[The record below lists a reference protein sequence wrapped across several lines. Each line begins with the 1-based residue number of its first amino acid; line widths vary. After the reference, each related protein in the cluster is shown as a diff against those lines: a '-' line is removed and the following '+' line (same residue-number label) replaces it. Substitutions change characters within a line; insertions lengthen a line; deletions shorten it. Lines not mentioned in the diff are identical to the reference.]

1 MSKSPWT
8 PLQIIVLL
16 CFIHQ
21 RDSWIVMILYGVHV
35 LPTWWDIIF
44 YCVIVHIKYIHTYI
58 YIIFA
63 YTCICIWYYMLLY
76 IYIYRVRKYL
86 YILYIYIYTHS
97 IIALSGPILRE
108 EVGRPS
114 GRGFF
119 RGMNQETCHDW
130 ESWRGLQTWAT
141 LDLGCWSLGHSNS
154 KASLPGGNHLRKQLG
169 LTWVDITFCVYF
181 SVVFT

>member
-16 CFIHQ
+16 YFIHQ
-21 RDSWIVMILYGVHV
+21 RDSWIVMLLYGVHV

-44 YCVIVHIKYIHTYI
+44 YCVIVHIKYIHIYTICIYMYMYMILYVVIHIYI
-58 YIIFA
+58 YIVYVNI
-63 YTCICIWYYMLLY
+63 YTY
-76 IYIYRVRKYL
+76 
-86 YILYIYIYTHS
+86 YIYIYTHS
-97 IIALSGPILRE
+97 IIALRLAQSSEKKWEDRLAGFF
-108 EVGRPS
+108 
-114 GRGFF
+114 FF

-130 ESWRGLQTWAT
+130 ESWRGFQTWAT

>member
-1 MSKSPWT
+1 MSLYISSIYI
-8 PLQIIVLL
+8 LIY
-16 CFIHQ
+16 
-21 RDSWIVMILYGVHV
+21 ILYLHIHV
-35 LPTWWDIIF
+35 YVYDII
-44 YCVIVHIKYIHTYI
+44 C
-58 YIIFA
+58 
-63 YTCICIWYYMLLY
+63 CY

-130 ESWRGLQTWAT
+130 ESWRGFQTWAT
-141 LDLGCWSLGHSNS
+141 LDLGC
-154 KASLPGGNHLRKQLG
+154 
-169 LTWVDITFCVYF
+169 
-181 SVVFT
+181 

>member
-1 MSKSPWT
+1 MRYN
-8 PLQIIVLL
+8 ILL
-16 CFIHQ
+16 CHCTYQ
-21 RDSWIVMILYGVHV
+21 VYTYL
-35 LPTWWDIIF
+35 
-44 YCVIVHIKYIHTYI
+44 YI

-76 IYIYRVRKYL
+76 IYIYI
-86 YILYIYIYTHS
+86 YIVYVNIYTYYIYIYTHS

-114 GRGFF
+114 GSGFF

-130 ESWRGLQTWAT
+130 ESWRGFQTWAT

>member
-1 MSKSPWT
+1 MRYN
-8 PLQIIVLL
+8 ILL
-16 CFIHQ
+16 CHCTYQVYTYLYIY
-21 RDSWIVMILYGVHV
+21 ILYLHIHV
-35 LPTWWDIIF
+35 YVYDIICC
-44 YCVIVHIKYIHTYI
+44 YTYI
-58 YIIFA
+58 YIYIVYVNI
-63 YTCICIWYYMLLY
+63 YTYY
-76 IYIYRVRKYL
+76 I
-86 YILYIYIYTHS
+86 YIYIYTHS

-114 GRGFF
+114 GRVFF

-130 ESWRGLQTWAT
+130 ESWRGFQTWAT